1 MLSFIETASCVQ
13 SALQANSGEIVR
25 GAVVPVRQVSSYDG
39 EYTVRGHK
47 RHGRKMVSARI
58 FYAGR

>member
-1 MLSFIETASCVQ
+1 M
-13 SALQANSGEIVR
+13 R